1 MRHRS
6 LLRAFQK
13 ATRSAS
19 STTTSKARPPPLSL
33 EHFLL
38 RSRVLSLY
46 RSIAR
51 SLYTLPADKRRE
63 SLAYARGEFERNK
76 HERDAGKIRYLI
88 STGKG
93 EWESME
99 RYVREMRGG

>member
-1 MRHRS
+1 
-6 LLRAFQK
+6 
-13 ATRSAS
+13 
-19 STTTSKARPPPLSL
+19 
-33 EHFLL
+33 
-38 RSRVLSLY
+38 
-46 RSIAR
+46 
-51 SLYTLPADKRRE
+51 LYTLPADKRRE

-99 RYVREMRGG
+99 RYVREMRGS